1 MSAYESSTDRG
12 FLLESREWQA
22 IGGATGLMLL
32 NVMVMYVAAATPLA
46 GVNRLLFSIPVVGAV
61 VYGLF
66 IFAGEKLAERGIEGD
81 SFGLA
86 VAGVA
91 VLELAFGAFGGGVLS
106 FLGPSLRPTALAV
119 TAVVT
124 VLMTAGIGTYVYARS
139 ADFDHYGTW
148 ASYAF
153 IGGLIALLVGS
164 FVPVVLL
171 VGFVL
176 IFTGFILRLGH
187 EMWRIRENRGR
198 AVSMQAIGLY
208 IAVAGVFVH
217 VLQIAVRMLADR

>member
-1 MSAYESSTDRG
+1 MSAYERSTDRG
-12 FLLESREWQA
+12 FLLENREWQA

-32 NVMVMYVAAATPLA
+32 NVAVMAAVASTPLA
-46 GVNRLLFSIPVVGAV
+46 GVNRLLFAVPVVGAV
-61 VYGLF
+61 AYGLF
-66 IFAGEKLAERGIEGD
+66 IFVGERLAARGVEGD

-106 FLGPSLRPTALAV
+106 YLGPSLRPTALAI
-119 TAVVT
+119 TAAVVV
-124 VLMTAGIGTYVYARS
+124 VLTAGIGTYVFARS
-139 ADFDHYGTW
+139 AQFDHYARW
-148 ASYAF
+148 ANYAF
-153 IGGLIALLVGS
+153 LGGLGALLVGT

-176 IFTGFILRLGH
+176 IFAGFLLRLGH
-187 EMWRIRENRGR
+187 EMWRIREDRTG
-198 AVSMQAIGLY
+198 AVALQAIGLY
-208 IAVAGVFVH
+208 VAVAGVFVH